1 MGRLIVAALAAAD
14 LLGPMASGAYVMA
27 HHELEERAMAKM
39 RVVIY
44 LRGEDDGELDDAE
57 KRCSEHAERFGWQ
70 VLDVTRHKTGTMGDL
85 SQLVLR
91 VSKLR
96 AQIIVTDTLDM
107 LSLDAAVRDGFME
120 AIERKQCIVHPV
132 NTPPRPTVAASGGD
146 VGGRE
151 MDRPWPAH
159 RWTTVIDGERLREMR
174 LERGLSQEQLAHL
187 ARISLSTMARLESQE
202 RSPCRSWTLGR
213 LAAALDET
221 PDSMTPG
228 PAVAAARR

>member
-1 MGRLIVAALAAAD
+1 MVPEGLAT
-14 LLGPMASGAYVMA
+14 A
-27 HHELEERAMAKM
+27 HDELEDRVMAKM

-44 LRGEDDGELDDAE
+44 LCGENDGELDDAE

-70 VLDVTRHKTGTMGDL
+70 VLDVTRHKAGTAADL
-85 SQLVLR
+85 SQLVLK

-107 LSLDAAVRDGFME
+107 LSPNTAARDGFME

-132 NTPPRPTVAASGGD
+132 NTLPRRTTAAPAGD
-146 VGGRE
+146 AGGRE
-151 MDRPWPAH
+151 IDPRSAH
-159 RWTTVIDGERLREMR
+159 RWTTVLDGERLREMR
-174 LERGLSQEQLAHL
+174 RERGLSQEQLADL
-187 ARISLSTMARLESQE
+187 AGISLSTMARLESQD

-221 PDSMTPG
+221 PASMTPG

>member
-1 MGRLIVAALAAAD
+1 
-14 LLGPMASGAYVMA
+14 
-27 HHELEERAMAKM
+27 MAKM
-39 RVVIY
+39 RVVMY
-44 LRGEDDGELDDAE
+44 LCGEEDGDLDEAE

-70 VLDVTRHKTGTMGDL
+70 VLEVIRHKAESASGL
-85 SQLVLR
+85 SQLVMK

-107 LSLDAAVRDGFME
+107 LSPDPAVRDGFME
-120 AIERKQCIVHPV
+120 AIERQQCIVHPV
-132 NTPPRPTVAASGGD
+132 DMPPRHATAAPEGGAD
-146 VGGRE
+146 GQE

-159 RWTTVIDGERLREMR
+159 RWTTLLDGERLREMR
-174 LERGLSQEQLAHL
+174 RQRGLSQEQLADL
-187 ARISLSTMARLESQE
+187 AGISLSTMARLESQD

-221 PDSMTPG
+221 PASMAPG

>member
-1 MGRLIVAALAAAD
+1 
-14 LLGPMASGAYVMA
+14 MA
-27 HHELEERAMAKM
+27 HDELEERAMAKM

-70 VLDVTRHKTGTMGDL
+70 VLDVTRRRAERAGDL
-85 SQLVLR
+85 SQLVLK

-107 LSLDAAVRDGFME
+107 LSPDAVVRDGFME

-132 NTPPRPTVAASGGD
+132 NLRRRPTTAASGCDADGQ
-146 VGGRE
+146 E

-159 RWTTVIDGERLREMR
+159 RWTTVLDGERLREMR
-174 LERGLSQEQLAHL
+174 RQRGLSQEQLADL
-187 ARISLSTMARLESQE
+187 AGISLSTMARLESQD

-221 PDSMTPG
+221 PASMTPG
-228 PAVAAARR
+228 PAVTPARR